1 MILSGLMLM
10 NVSCK
15 KKKKTVEDP
24 NWTNSYPTP
33 GSGGTLPASILPAS
47 LVDSVTAYFNIYTGE
62 SPVVFMGEFVS
73 HPHILLKSTIPGE
86 SAGTQFSDRYIAFDR
101 HGDKIDFFGKQWS
114 NDDDEYIVETN
125 RNLYVIGTGENFSC
139 YYLTEGYPNGMYAKF
154 STIFSGKWNASYN
167 GLKDF
172 QVAVI
177 MLETSDNPH
186 LAPVGSF
193 RVLGDGDGLAQDT
206 AWISGSKGAFFN
218 ESVTDYDPF
227 SIFRVK

>member
-1 MILSGLMLM
+1 
-10 NVSCK
+10 
-15 KKKKTVEDP
+15 
-24 NWTNSYPTP
+24 
-33 GSGGTLPASILPAS
+33 
-47 LVDSVTAYFNIYTGE
+47 
-62 SPVVFMGEFVS
+62 
-73 HPHILLKSTIPGE
+73 
-86 SAGTQFSDRYIAFDR
+86 
-101 HGDKIDFFGKQWS
+101 
-114 NDDDEYIVETN
+114 
-125 RNLYVIGTGENFSC
+125 
-139 YYLTEGYPNGMYAKF
+139 MYAKF

>member
-1 MILSGLMLM
+1 MRRSLFIIALILSGLMLM

-114 NDDDEYIVETN
+114 NDDDEYIVIRT
-125 RNLYVIGTGENFSC
+125 RTKC
-139 YYLTEGYPNGMYAKF
+139 DDNGRVVSAHYAKIYGPIGF
-154 STIFSGKWNASYN
+154 GGEFTCTGLYFNPNDNDTNLEADTKINLMSG
-167 GLKDF
+167 GGRGF
-172 QVAVI
+172 
-177 MLETSDNPH
+177 
-186 LAPVGSF
+186 AP
-193 RVLGDGDGLAQDT
+193 
-206 AWISGSKGAFFN
+206 
-218 ESVTDYDPF
+218 
-227 SIFRVK
+227 